1 MTEKQEKQYELLTD
15 FGYEYERT
23 SKNGDIHMQKFEYV
37 GDSQILSA
45 TATIK
50 YDEPITP

>member
-1 MTEKQEKQYELLTD
+1 MTAKQETQYELLTD

-23 SKNGDIHMQKFEYV
+23 GKNGDIHMQKFEYV
-37 GDSQILSA
+37 GDSKILIA

-50 YDEPITP
+50 YDEP

>member
-1 MTEKQEKQYELLTD
+1 MTEKQEEQYELLAD

-23 SKNGDIHMQKFEYV
+23 SKNGDIHMQKFDYV
-37 GDSQILSA
+37 GDSKMLIA

-50 YDEPITP
+50 SDELITP